1 MKTYTNLDAIVEDWK
16 IKLATDRTWIE
27 YKNEYA
33 RLEAEQEQRAFEA
46 KMEYEMSLNRQEVK
60 YVKENYRK
68 S

>member
-16 IKLATDRTWIE
+16 IKLATDRAWIE

-46 KMEYEMSLNRQEVK
+46 KMKYEMSLNR
-60 YVKENYRK
+60 
-68 S
+68 